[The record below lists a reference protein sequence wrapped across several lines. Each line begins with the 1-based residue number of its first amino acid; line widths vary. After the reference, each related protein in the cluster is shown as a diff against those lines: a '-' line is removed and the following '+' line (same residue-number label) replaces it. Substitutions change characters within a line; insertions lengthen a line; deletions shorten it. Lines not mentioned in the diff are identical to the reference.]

1 MKVEV
6 MMCVFGALLVLTG
19 IVGGGLEVKE
29 LKIPKVG
36 MASRVA
42 AYVSG
47 FFFILMGV
55 VLSFDGEEP
64 VEEDAQ
70 EVADARDAPEAPDE
84 EPGPAAGEPEPEA
97 VEGEAEAEP

>member
-1 MKVEV
+1 MTVEV

-36 MASRVA
+36 MPSRVA

-47 FFFILMGV
+47 FLFILMGV
-55 VLSFDGEEP
+55 VLSFKGEEP
-64 VEEDAQ
+64 VEEDPRE
-70 EVADARDAPEAPDE
+70 EVANARAEPETPAE
-84 EPGPAAGEPEPEA
+84 EPGAASEEPEA
-97 VEGEAEAEP
+97 GEAEAQEEL